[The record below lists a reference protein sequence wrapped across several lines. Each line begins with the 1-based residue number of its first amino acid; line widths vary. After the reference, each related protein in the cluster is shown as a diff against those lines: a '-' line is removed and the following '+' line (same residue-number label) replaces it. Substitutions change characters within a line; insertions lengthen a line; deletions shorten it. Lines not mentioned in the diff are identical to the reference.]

1 MPWHRRSF
9 AVLALLAV
17 FGAPLLVSCG
27 GGDDAAAASSGDRA
41 RGGSR
46 GGGPPSGRGGFPGFG
61 GGPPAAATAIP
72 VEVADVERR
81 SIADYLE
88 TNGALEAENE
98 VDVVSRTSGPIT
110 ELNVEE
116 GDFVEKGQVLARIDE
131 REAKAQLEIAKV
143 NLEETRVAYER
154 AKVSRANEIISDEAY
169 DQAKA
174 RFESA
179 EAQIASQELELSYT
193 VIEAPFDGLII
204 ERAIKF
210 AEFVNNGSRLFRI
223 SDFDPLLCP
232 IQVPEKDLGKLRKGQ
247 RAYITVEAF
256 PDERFSAKVL
266 RVNPVVDR
274 ATGTIKV
281 TLEINGRG
289 RLRPGMFGSVF
300 VELDV
305 REDTLVIPRTS
316 LVLESLGD
324 VVYTIEDGVAT
335 RAEVQLGYEEADS
348 VEVLAG
354 LAEGQRVLVVGQDA
368 VTDGT
373 PIYVL
378 GDEAPG
384 GMAPGGRPPERSGQR
399 PVTGRP
405 QDSRSGGEAAQR
417 PSPEGAQGPPGV
429 SDAARPPGG
438 GPPSG
443 RGPGGRPRIDFDDPE
458 QVERVRERMRSFG
471 LSDEQIEERLQ
482 QMKEGTFTPPRGRRV
497 GGPPGDGSSNNGA
510 RGDSRGD

>member
-1 MPWHRRSF
+1 MI
-9 AVLALLAV
+9 VIALSLMT
-17 FGAPLLVSCG
+17 GPLLVSCG
-27 GGDDAAAASSGDRA
+27 GSDDAAAASSGDR
-41 RGGSR
+41 GGGGGR
-46 GGGPPSGRGGFPGFG
+46 GGGPPGRGGFPGFG

-72 VEVADVERR
+72 VEVAAVDRR

-116 GDFVEKGQVLARIDE
+116 GDFVEQGQVLARIDD
-131 REAKAQLEIAKV
+131 REAKAQLEIARV

-154 AKVSRANEIISDEAY
+154 AKTSRDNEIISDEAY

-179 EAQIASQELELSYT
+179 EAQIASQELALSYT

-210 AEFVNNGSRLFRI
+210 AEFVNNGSRLFRL
-223 SDFDPLLCP
+223 SDFDPLQCP

-256 PDERFSAKVL
+256 PGERFQANVL

-281 TLEINGRG
+281 TLEVNGRG

-305 REDTLVIPRTS
+305 RDDTLVIPRAA

-324 VVYTIEDGVAT
+324 VVYVYEDGVAQ
-335 RAEVQLGYEEADS
+335 RAEIQLGYEEADS
-348 VEVLAG
+348 VEVLDG
-354 LAEGQRVLVVGQDA
+354 LDAGQRVLVVGQDA

-378 GDEAPG
+378 GEEQPGAPPGGPPGGRGPGGPPGAPGASRPDSTDEAPG
-384 GMAPGGRPPERSGQR
+384 AG
-399 PVTGRP
+399 
-405 QDSRSGGEAAQR
+405 
-417 PSPEGAQGPPGV
+417 
-429 SDAARPPGG
+429 PPGG
-438 GPPSG
+438 GAGRPATAGQPQG
-443 RGPGGRPRIDFDDPE
+443 RGPGGRPGPRIDFDDPE
-458 QVERVRERMRSFG
+458 QVQRVRDRMKSFG
-471 LSDEQIEERLQ
+471 LTDEQIDERLQ
-482 QMKEGTFTPPRGRRV
+482 QMKDGTFV
-497 GGPPGDGSSNNGA
+497 PPGGRPGRPGRPPGEGRDGSG
-510 RGDSRGD
+510 R